1 MQKKILQNI
10 GLPFLAVV
18 LAIVISFL
26 LFGGIEVYFIDL
38 LETTRSHPD
47 IFALISFFILSSDIL
62 LPVPSSIIMY
72 INGYVLGWIGGSVLS
87 LLALMIGAT
96 IGYYLGRFTS
106 VGLKVKT
113 DSNSDRLLK
122 KYGPVAILVSR
133 GIPVISE
140 TLCIVCGYNK
150 MSFGRY
156 SAFNFIGYLPLCIL
170 YASFGQIGY
179 DKNTFL
185 LTFGCSLVIA
195 AGFWFI
201 GKPYL
206 TKAVEQ

>member
-1 MQKKILQNI
+1 VQKKILQNI

-18 LAIVISFL
+18 IAIVISFL
-26 LFGGIEVYFIDL
+26 LFGDIEVYFIDL
-38 LETTRSHPD
+38 LETTRSNPD

-87 LLALMIGAT
+87 LLALMLGAT

-150 MSFGRY
+150 MNFGRY

-170 YASFGQIGY
+170 YAAFGQIGY

-185 LTFGCSLVIA
+185 FTFGCSLVIA

-201 GKPYL
+201 GKPYF
-206 TKAVEQ
+206 TKAVE